1 MWLWEMIKLGIW
13 ITIGIFVISIVV
25 SVMKA
30 RQTERR
36 ATELEARVRSKSS
49 KYQGMPSLRGES
61 LVLMMHP
68 QDRTAMIATGDGRT
82 KELPFSAFLSAG
94 IKEDGHAVTDTR
106 RSGTLARA
114 AIGGVISGGTGAIIG
129 ALTAKQVST
138 TREIVTH
145 ISIDVTTNDPE
156 FSLLS
161 WTTFAPIIGVEKMQP
176 VEVEMQ
182 SKNAVALY
190 NQLAPLFI

>member
-13 ITIGIFVISIVV
+13 ITIGIFVIAIVV
-25 SVMKA
+25 TVVKA

-49 KYQGMPSLRGES
+49 KYQGMPSLRGDS

-82 KELPFSAFLSAG
+82 KELPFSAFLSAE
-94 IKEDGHAVTDTR
+94 IKEDGHAVTDTQ
-106 RSGTLARA
+106 RSGTLGRA

-129 ALTAKQVST
+129 ALTAKQIST

-145 ISIDVTTNDPE
+145 ISIDVTTTDPE
-156 FSLLS
+156 FPLLS
-161 WTTFAPIIGVEKMQP
+161 WTIFAPVFGVEKMQP

-182 SKNAVALY
+182 RKNAVALY
-190 NQLAPLFI
+190 NQLAPLFT

>member
-1 MWLWEMIKLGIW
+1 MWLWEMVKLGFW
-13 ITIGIFVISIVV
+13 ITVGIVV
-25 SVMKA
+25 ITVVVSMMKA

-36 ATELEARVRSKSS
+36 ATELETRVKSKSR
-49 KYQGMPSLRGES
+49 KYQGMPSLRGDG

-82 KELPFSAFLSAG
+82 KELPFSAFISAE

-106 RSGTLARA
+106 RSGTLGRA

-129 ALTAKQVST
+129 ALTAKQIAT

-145 ISIDVTTNDPE
+145 ISIEVTTSDPE
-156 FSLLS
+156 FPLLS
-161 WTTFAPIIGVEKMQP
+161 WTTFAPLIAVEKMQP
-176 VEVEMQ
+176 AEVDLQ
-182 SKNAVALY
+182 RKNAVALY
-190 NQLAPLFI
+190 NQLAPLFG